1 MSNDSHFCSYGMI
14 LLGFMTIIL
23 ALILS
28 VFTLV
33 LTNDNHHMLSD
44 ATIASGYKDTT
55 FKVAFCEIGT
65 CKEEKTF
72 WKTVLMPASTMTET
86 ATVYVPDYD
95 GPTQAATI
103 DMDVQ
108 PTTLAPRVL
117 PTSNVEEAEKKKFS
131 IRGMKHG
138 DIVDVNKPEM
148 QM

>member
-1 MSNDSHFCSYGMI
+1 MV

-23 ALILS
+23 ALILN

-33 LTNDNHHMLSD
+33 LTNDNNHMLID
-44 ATIASGYKDTT
+44 ATFPSGLNRRT
-55 FKVAFCEIGT
+55 FKVASCEIGT

-72 WKTVLMPASTMTET
+72 WKTVLMPASTVTET
-86 ATVYVPDYD
+86 ATVYVPSYD
-95 GPTQAATI
+95 GPTQPATV

-108 PTTLAPRVL
+108 ATTLAPRVL
-117 PTSNVEEAEKKKFS
+117 PTSNVEEAEKEKFS